1 MLLDDEDKKL
11 ALRLQEENGLKNQL
25 VLFVDR
31 IINLHT
37 PIDLGRGLSHIKN
50 GLTYNTILAH

>member
-1 MLLDDEDKKL
+1 MCVQLKVWLLLDDEDKKL
-11 ALRLQEENGLKNQL
+11 ELKLQEENGLKNQL

-37 PIDLGRGLSHIKN
+37 PVDLGKGIPSHIC
-50 GLTYNTILAH
+50 

>member
-1 MLLDDEDKKL
+1 MDDEDKKL

-25 VLFVDR
+25 VLFVDC
-31 IINLHT
+31 IISLHT
-37 PIDLGRGLSHIKN
+37 PIDLGRGQSHIMN

>member
-37 PIDLGRGLSHIKN
+37 PIDLGRGMTLSHTHL
-50 GLTYNTILAH
+50 LTYS

>member
-1 MLLDDEDKKL
+1 MDDEDKKL

-37 PIDLGRGLSHIKN
+37 PIYLGRGLSHIMN